1 MSDDNFDDG
10 LVHSHSWAAEPAQA
24 PATQTAPIADAGG
37 ARTPSTVHQDE
48 HIHPC

>member
-10 LVHSHSWAAEPAQA
+10 LVHSHSWAAEAAAEAMVKPL
-24 PATQTAPIADAGG
+24 IADADG

-48 HIHPC
+48 HVLPG